1 MAVSYG
7 YGTCRGCGETRTAL
21 KSGRP
26 WPHDIA
32 RHDSTG
38 RRKRICPGCNLTMD
52 DIKPPEPC
60 GRSVHMSSKTP
71 VADRRA
77 AS

>member
-7 YGTCRGCGETRTAL
+7 YGTCRGCGEIRAAL
-21 KSGRP
+21 KSGQP

-32 RHDSTG
+32 GPGWGG
-38 RRKRICPGCNLTMD
+38 RPKRICPGCELPMG

-60 GRSVHMSSKTP
+60 GRSAHMSSKTP
-71 VADRRA
+71 VAQRKALR
-77 AS
+77 